1 MKLPGTIHL
10 GHRKLKVSEI
20 SPKTASKESV
30 YGDFDP
36 AKDRIRIDRSLTHTK
51 KLNTLIHE
59 IVHLLLDHF
68 NAGLKDKDEEKVCE
82 VLGSGLSDLFAQNP
96 RLLKYINSVY
106 SNNKK

>member
-10 GHRKLKVSEI
+10 GHRKLKVTEI
-20 SPKTASKESV
+20 SPKTANKESV

-36 AKDRIRIDRSLTHTK
+36 AKDKIRIDKSLTHTK
-51 KLNTLIHE
+51 KLNTLLHE

-68 NAGLKDKDEEKVCE
+68 NAELKSKDEEKVCE

-96 RLLKYINSVY
+96 RLLKYINSIY
-106 SNNKK
+106 STKKK